1 MADRP
6 IQQLFDE
13 YGESHRNPTNVT
25 VHWIAV
31 PLIYFSIFGLL
42 YGIPALQLPYWGR
55 LTVVSVALLAVVLF
69 YLRHSLSLALGM
81 GLFTVLC
88 IWAAKTLD
96 SQVAWPL
103 WAISI
108 GIFVLAWIAQFIG
121 HGVEG
126 KKPSFL
132 KDLQFLLIGPAWLL
146 SKAYRKVRI
155 PY

>member
-1 MADRP
+1 MAART
-6 IQQLFDE
+6 IQHLFDE
-13 YGESHRNPTNVT
+13 YGESHRNPTNVA

-42 YGIPALQLPYWGR
+42 YSIPALHLPYWGR
-55 LTVVSVALLAVVLF
+55 LTVVSVVLLAVVLF
-69 YLRHSLSLALGM
+69 YLRHSVVLAIGM

-88 IWAAKTLD
+88 VLVAKVLD
-96 SQVAWPL
+96 NEVAWPL

-126 KKPSFL
+126 RKPSFL

-146 SKAYRKVRI
+146 AKVYRKMRI

>member
-1 MADRP
+1 MAART
-6 IQQLFDE
+6 IQHLFDE
-13 YGESHRNPTNVT
+13 YGESHRNPTNVA

-42 YGIPALQLPYWGR
+42 YSIPALHLPYWGR
-55 LTVVSVALLAVVLF
+55 PTVVSVVLLAVVLF
-69 YLRHSLSLALGM
+69 YLRHSVVLAIGM

-88 IWAAKTLD
+88 VLVAKVLD
-96 SQVAWPL
+96 NEVAWPL

-126 KKPSFL
+126 RKPSFL

-146 SKAYRKVRI
+146 AKVYRKMRI